1 MEIGGCVNLFTNS
14 SVWEGEQGC
23 LGELLQATRSVHL
36 LQRRCAWGC
45 PGRGE
50 PGPTDDA
57 LSPGA
62 SQMTPCPLCLFNLQK
77 KSPRSPLPRVR
88 YLGVQCIFFFLGKGW
103 RRRVILFVCCEYNR
117 LNLKS
122 QWRQSHSNQIT
133 IFSSKYHQ
141 LLYLILR
148 GWFLI

>member
-14 SVWEGEQGC
+14 SVWEGERGC

-88 YLGVQCIFFFLGKGW
+88 YLGVQCIFFSRERDGEEEW
-103 RRRVILFVCCEYNR
+103 YYLFVVSITVSTSKASGGRATQIRSLFSPLNIINCC
-117 LNLKS
+117 
-122 QWRQSHSNQIT
+122 I
-133 IFSSKYHQ
+133 
-141 LLYLILR
+141 
-148 GWFLI
+148 